1 VAKSAKELAESLSV
15 DASAWG
21 SGWGVSAKASF
32 SYSNDYK
39 MNTNDV
45 VLRARHRID
54 LGKSLIDPSEFVMIK
69 DAIETL
75 ATNKE
80 LFE

>member
-1 VAKSAKELAESLSV
+1 
-15 DASAWG
+15 
-21 SGWGVSAKASF
+21 
-32 SYSNDYK
+32 
-39 MNTNDV
+39 MNSNDV

-75 ATNKE
+75 ATNK
-80 LFE
+80 